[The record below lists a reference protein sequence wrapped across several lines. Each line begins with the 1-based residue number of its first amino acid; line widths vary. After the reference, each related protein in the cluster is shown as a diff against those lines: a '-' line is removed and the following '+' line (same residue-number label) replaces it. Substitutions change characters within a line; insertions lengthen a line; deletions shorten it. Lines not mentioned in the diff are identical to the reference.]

1 MSGIRTLIIS
11 PSEIATDPRV
21 LRHIQVARE
30 FGSVYTCGYGSEP
43 EGVVEHFEIPAN
55 SRFLTRSIINLI
67 AIQFGFHKFAARR
80 TQFFC
85 EASSQ
90 LRGREFDVVVANDV
104 HSIQTVVENFEL
116 SRIWVDMHEYAP
128 LESEHDWRWRIA
140 YQRHVRHLCFNYLSK
155 VAAVSSVGKNICKRY
170 EAELHRPV
178 DLIRNASNYHNQSVK
193 EKEQASIPPL
203 RCVHVGAAI
212 RARQIEDLVTSI
224 GGCAPKMTLD
234 LFLIPTDEKYF
245 SELLA
250 LASQYETV
258 RINSPVPQSQLIDTI
273 SKFDVGCIAIPPT
286 SFNYANCLPN
296 KFFQYVQARIPIMSG
311 PIPEVA
317 EMIKSL
323 NIGWV
328 AEGFSEK
335 DSTRCLES
343 ISQEQINQ
351 KLSNLDFA
359 AKQLSS
365 ESDNEVRRSIIRRIG
380 LEVK

>member
-1 MSGIRTLIIS
+1 MRGHRTLIIS

-30 FGSVYTCGYGSEP
+30 FGSVYTCGYGAEP
-43 EGVVEHFEIPAN
+43 EGVVEHFEISPN
-55 SRFLTRSIINLI
+55 SRFLTRSIINLS
-67 AIQFGFHKFAARR
+67 AIQFGFHRFAARR
-80 TQFFC
+80 TLFFC

-90 LRGREFDVVVANDV
+90 LRGKEFDVIVANDV
-104 HSIQTVVENFEL
+104 HSIQTAVENFEL
-116 SRIWVDMHEYAP
+116 NQIWVDMHEYAP

-140 YQRHVRHLCFNYLSK
+140 YQRHVKHLCSTYLSK
-155 VAAVSSVGKNICKRY
+155 VAAVSSVGKNICKKY
-170 EAELHRPV
+170 EAELLRPV
-178 DLIRNASNYHNQSVK
+178 DLIRNASAYHNLSVK
-193 EKEQASIPPL
+193 DHDRASIPPL

-212 RARQIEDLVTSI
+212 RARQIEDLITSI
-224 GGCAPKMTLD
+224 GECAHTMTLD

-245 SELLA
+245 SELVTLVG
-250 LASQYETV
+250 QYETV
-258 RINSPVPQSQLIDTI
+258 CINTPVPQNQLIDTI
-273 SKFDVGCIAIPPT
+273 SEFDVGCIAIPPT

-317 EMIKSL
+317 EMIESL

-328 AEGFSEK
+328 AKGFSIE
-335 DSTRCLES
+335 DTTRCLES
-343 ISQEQINQ
+343 ISQEEIEE

-359 AKQLSS
+359 ARELSS

-380 LEVK
+380 IEVK